1 MIESLGDFEWAVALL
16 LGFVAA
22 WVVQRYRLSMAKMPT
37 PEELE
42 ESERERTAETEAVA
56 RLKERAENLDQ
67 SLSKAQ
73 GEVEV
78 LREENTG
85 LHGKLAAAGERAES
99 QEKRLAEQKEELAAI
114 QKKLTTEFENLANRI
129 LDEKSK
135 KFVVQNKET
144 IDKLLN
150 PFSERIKEFRERV
163 DKVHE
168 EGIKDRAALNEQLKN
183 LHLLN
188 RKMTEEAQNLTT
200 ALKGQVKSQG
210 NWGEMILERVLEK
223 SGLVAGQEYIT
234 QAHLTDEEGRR
245 YHPDVLVRLPEERHL
260 VVDSKVSLVAY
271 EACANEE
278 DREKSEQRIKE
289 HVLSIRTHVT
299 GLSKKSYESLYGIN
313 SPDFVLMFVPIE
325 PAFTMAMQADDALF
339 DFAFGQ
345 GVVIV
350 TPSTLLAT
358 LRTVA
363 NIWRQEKQTRNV
375 LEIAR
380 RSGALYDKFVGFYA
394 DMEEIGKRLGKS
406 QEAYD
411 AAFSKLKTG
420 RGNLV
425 KSVEDIKTLGAKAK
439 KALPPAAVEDSL
451 LEERTDESN

>member
-1 MIESLGDFEWAVALL
+1 MIEALGDFDWVVALL

-22 WVVQRYRLSMAKMPT
+22 WVIQQYRLSMAKLPT

-42 ESERERTAETEAVA
+42 EAERERTAETEAMA

-78 LREENTG
+78 LREENTS

-114 QKKLTTEFENLANRI
+114 QKKLTAEFENLANRI

-210 NWGEMILERVLEK
+210 NWGEMILERIGK
-223 SGLVAGQEYIT
+223 
-234 QAHLTDEEGRR
+234 
-245 YHPDVLVRLPEERHL
+245 
-260 VVDSKVSLVAY
+260 
-271 EACANEE
+271 
-278 DREKSEQRIKE
+278 
-289 HVLSIRTHVT
+289 IRTGCGT
-299 GLSKKSYESLYGIN
+299 GVCYAGSSH
-313 SPDFVLMFVPIE
+313 
-325 PAFTMAMQADDALF
+325 
-339 DFAFGQ
+339 
-345 GVVIV
+345 
-350 TPSTLLAT
+350 
-358 LRTVA
+358 
-363 NIWRQEKQTRNV
+363 
-375 LEIAR
+375 R
-380 RSGALYDKFVGFYA
+380 RGWAS
-394 DMEEIGKRLGKS
+394 IS
-406 QEAYD
+406 
-411 AAFSKLKTG
+411 S
-420 RGNLV
+420 
-425 KSVEDIKTLGAKAK
+425 
-439 KALPPAAVEDSL
+439 
-451 LEERTDESN
+451 

>member
-1 MIESLGDFEWAVALL
+1 MIEALGDFDWVVALL

-22 WVVQRYRLSMAKMPT
+22 WVIQQYRLSMAKMPT

-42 ESERERTAETEAVA
+42 ESERERTAETEAMA

-223 SGLVAGQEYIT
+223 SGLVAGQEYVT

-260 VVDSKVSLVAY
+260 VVDSKVSLVA
-271 EACANEE
+271 
-278 DREKSEQRIKE
+278 
-289 HVLSIRTHVT
+289 
-299 GLSKKSYESLYGIN
+299 
-313 SPDFVLMFVPIE
+313 
-325 PAFTMAMQADDALF
+325 
-339 DFAFGQ
+339 
-345 GVVIV
+345 
-350 TPSTLLAT
+350 
-358 LRTVA
+358 
-363 NIWRQEKQTRNV
+363 
-375 LEIAR
+375 
-380 RSGALYDKFVGFYA
+380 
-394 DMEEIGKRLGKS
+394 
-406 QEAYD
+406 
-411 AAFSKLKTG
+411 
-420 RGNLV
+420 
-425 KSVEDIKTLGAKAK
+425 
-439 KALPPAAVEDSL
+439 
-451 LEERTDESN
+451 

>member
-1 MIESLGDFEWAVALL
+1 MIESLESFDWSLALL
-16 LGFVAA
+16 LGLVAV
-22 WVVQRYRLSMAKMPT
+22 WVIQWYRSSVAKIPT
-37 PEELE
+37 PKELE
-42 ESERERTAETEAVA
+42 ESELERTAETEAVA
-56 RLKERAENLDQ
+56 RLKERAENLEQ
-67 SLSKAQ
+67 SLFRAQ
-73 GEVEV
+73 GEVEI

-85 LHGKLAAAGERAES
+85 LHGKLAAARERAES
-99 QEKRLAEQKEELAAI
+99 QEKRLAEQKEEFAAI

-200 ALKGQVKSQG
+200 ALKGQIKSQG
-210 NWGEMILERVLEK
+210 NWGEMILERVLER
-223 SGLVAGQEYIT
+223 SGLVAGQEYIK

-245 YHPDVLVRLPEERHL
+245 YHPDVIVRLPEERHL

-271 EACANEE
+271 EACTNEN
-278 DREKSEQRIKE
+278 DREKSEQRIKD

-299 GLSKKSYESLYGIN
+299 GLSKKSYESLHGIN

-325 PAFTMAMQADDALF
+325 PAFTMAMQADDGLF

-394 DMEEIGKRLGKS
+394 DMEEIGKRLRKS
-406 QEAYD
+406 QESYD

-439 KALPPAAVEDSL
+439 KVLPPAAVEDSL
-451 LEERTDESN
+451 LGERADENK

>member
-1 MIESLGDFEWAVALL
+1 MIEALGDFDWVVALA

-22 WVVQRYRLSMAKMPT
+22 WMIQRYRFGVDKLPS

-42 ESERERTAETEAVA
+42 KAEQEQALEAETTA

-67 SLSKAQ
+67 TLVKAQ
-73 GEVEV
+73 TEIEA
-78 LREENTG
+78 LRNDNTG
-85 LHGKLAAAGERAES
+85 LHSKLAAAVERSAS
-99 QEKRLAEQKEELAAI
+99 QEKRLEEQKAELVSV
-114 QKKLTTEFENLANRI
+114 QKKLTAEFENLANRI

-135 KFVVQNKET
+135 KFVVQNKESM
-144 IDKLLN
+144 DKLLN
-150 PFSERIKEFRERV
+150 PFSERIKDFRERV

-168 EGIKDRAALNEQLKN
+168 EGLKDRAALNEQLRN
-183 LHLLN
+183 LHSLN
-188 RKMTEEAQNLTT
+188 RKMSEEAQNLTT
-200 ALKGQVKSQG
+200 ALKGQTKTQG

-223 SGLVAGQEYIT
+223 SGLVAGQEYVT
-234 QAHLTDEEGRR
+234 QAHLTNGEGHRFQ
-245 YHPDVLVRLPEERHL
+245 PDVLVRLPEDRHI

-271 EACANEE
+271 EACVNEA
-278 DREKSEQRIKE
+278 DTGKSEKRLKE
-289 HVLSIRTHVT
+289 HVASLRAHVS

-325 PAFTMAMQADDALF
+325 PAFTMAMQTDDSLF
-339 DFAFGQ
+339 DFAFSQ
-345 GVVIV
+345 SVVIV

-411 AAFSKLKTG
+411 AALNKLKTG
-420 RGNLV
+420 KGNLV
-425 KSVEDIKTLGAKAK
+425 KSVEDIKSLGAKAK
-439 KALPPAAVEDSL
+439 KALPQEAVEDSL
-451 LEERTDESN
+451 LEE